1 MNAVTLKHAP
11 DRAKTANQVNA
22 LNYLILSA
30 IKSQSKKHIY
40 YSHTVVRSDSST
52 LTWIIKRITFQIS
65 CLIDIFCF
73 TVLCKTLGRENDNC
87 AGLKLPRYTCVVSA
101 ARWTIGP
108 WSQHHRICLLLY
120 YMKKEKIWDVMQLG
134 DTYMYCLSLFFT
146 FFMWWLTDSM
156 MMRTCEHVLIY
167 INTLQRL
174 REQLS
179 EQIKD
184 KCTNWKVEHVE
195 ANFSNLTHFF

>member
-1 MNAVTLKHAP
+1 MSAVTLKHAP

-101 ARWTIGP
+101 AGWTIGP
-108 WSQHHRICLLLY
+108 LVSA
-120 YMKKEKIWDVMQLG
+120 
-134 DTYMYCLSLFFT
+134 SSNLFIT
-146 FFMWWLTDSM
+146 VLHEERENLRCYAAW
-156 MMRTCEHVLIY
+156 RYIHVLSISVFHFLY
-167 INTLQRL
+167 VMIDRL
-174 REQLS
+174 HDDENMWTS
-179 EQIKD
+179 VNI
-184 KCTNWKVEHVE
+184 H
-195 ANFSNLTHFF
+195 